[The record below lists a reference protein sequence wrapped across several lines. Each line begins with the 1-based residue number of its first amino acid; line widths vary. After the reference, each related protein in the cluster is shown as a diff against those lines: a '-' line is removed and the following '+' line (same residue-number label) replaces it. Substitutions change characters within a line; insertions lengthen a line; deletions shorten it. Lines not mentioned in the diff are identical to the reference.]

1 MGVPLTT
8 AVNNCASTLTVM
20 RVPVAALVVPEIVA
34 VGLLVRS
41 VGAPSREMS
50 GGTVSI
56 VSCWVALPT
65 FPAPSV
71 VDAST
76 VYVPS
81 GNIVG
86 VTDQLPSNADGLAVS
101 VWPATVTV
109 TTPAAPT
116 LVVPPIVG
124 LELLISS
131 AAPPVSVTVGG
142 AL

>member
-8 AVNNCASTLTVM
+8 AFSVCASTLTVM
-20 RVPVAALVVPEIVA
+20 RVPGAASVVPDIV
-34 VGLLVRS
+34 VVVLSVRT
-41 VGAPSREMS
+41 VGAPLRVMS

-76 VYVPS
+76 AYVLL

-86 VTDQLPSNADGLAVS
+86 VTDQLPSNADGVAVS
-101 VWPATVTV
+101 VCPATVTV
-109 TTPAAPT
+109 TTPCVPT
-116 LVVPPIVG
+116 LVVPLIVG
-124 LELLISS
+124 FEL
-131 AAPPVSVTVGG
+131 
-142 AL
+142 